1 VCNREPE
8 MTGGKAPEIEARIAR
23 SGRSESISMHA
34 HDYRQLSVLYVDDE
48 EDTCKLFRLALEP
61 EFAVLTAASAA
72 DALQILRAED
82 SRVGVVI
89 SDQRMPGE
97 SGAVFLTQVR
107 HEDPMTVRILTT
119 AYFDLDAAIEAV
131 NRGSIYKYVVKPWDL
146 NDLRATLRQAME
158 YRLLRQERDLL
169 VNEKLATLQHLLVAD
184 RVRSL
189 AVLARGLSHHIRNAL
204 TPLESHVFEA
214 RAELD
219 GGARSEG
226 DSHPLHE
233 IWTDAETVNR
243 HLLDMVE
250 NVSAATIDAKYDF
263 DDHAP
268 VTLLLERGHEQARES
283 AEPLP
288 MERIGSS
295 APVPLRCDVALM
307 TRMFAALLRQ
317 MARLGG
323 GSGALTAE
331 YLGTTSVW
339 GTPAEWLRLRATG
352 AWNRQAVASLFTPF
366 AMAPYGAGKTDADL
380 LTAFFIVHHHGG
392 TLELHTQAPEGPGFE
407 LKLPHD
413 PFSVE
418 RPPIEKNLLERLF
431 LHAEDWQRVKRSR

>member
-1 VCNREPE
+1 
-8 MTGGKAPEIEARIAR
+8 
-23 SGRSESISMHA
+23 MHA

-61 EFAVLTAASAA
+61 EFSVLTAASAA
-72 DALQILRAED
+72 DALRTLRAED
-82 SRVGVVI
+82 SRVGVVV

-97 SGAVFLTQVR
+97 SGASFLTQVR

-119 AYFDLDAAIEAV
+119 AYFDLDAAVQAV
-131 NRGSIYKYVVKPWDL
+131 NEGSIYKYVVKPWDL
-146 NDLRATLRQAME
+146 ADLRATLRQAME

-214 RAELD
+214 KAEL
-219 GGARSEG
+219 EG
-226 DSHPLHE
+226 DGPSEREHHHLHE

-263 DDHAP
+263 DDEA
-268 VTLLLERGHEQARES
+268 TLALLLERGHEQAGDAADS
-283 AEPLP
+283 LP
-288 MERIGSS
+288 MQLG
-295 APVPLRCDVALM
+295 APIPPVALRCDAALM
-307 TRMFAALLRQ
+307 TRMFSALLRQ

-323 GSGALTAE
+323 SGTALTAQ
-331 YLGTTSVW
+331 YLGATNVW
-339 GTPAEWLRLRATG
+339 GAPAEWLRLRTTG
-352 AWNRQAVASLFTPF
+352 AWDRQAVAGLFTPF
-366 AMAPYGAGKTDADL
+366 AMAPYGAARTDSDL

-413 PFSVE
+413 PFDVE

-431 LHAEDWQRVKRSR
+431 LHAEDWKRVKRSR